1 MELSYSFKKNKISQ
15 LRVKGLDSNKCSW
28 GSSSECVLFITS
40 KFSTTQLMRELT
52 VTGDPHAEHLS
63 IRQTALLRFT
73 EETHGTKIWRRSER
87 TAWKERFGFPAQM
100 FLGYL
105 CCFFLWSVNHCTN
118 SPHIFL
124 LPLIFWCSF
133 AILGEGFVFLF
144 LQPSIY
150 LTFFSFF
157 SIYMYRKTKHLT
169 SVFPAVMTI
178 ILSAVNMVNLKPQ
191 TEPSWRGE
199 GTKHG
204 S

>member
-40 KFSTTQLMRELT
+40 KFSTTQLMRALT
-52 VTGDPHAEHLS
+52 VTGDPRAEHLS

-105 CCFFLWSVNHCTN
+105 CCFFFVKCKSLYKFPTHFS
-118 SPHIFL
+118 SPSNILMFFCYFGGRFCFFIPSTIH
-124 LPLIFWCSF
+124 LPHF
-133 AILGEGFVFLF
+133 FLF
-144 LQPSIY
+144 FFY
-150 LTFFSFF
+150 LHVQKN
-157 SIYMYRKTKHLT
+157 KTSHLC
-169 SVFPAVMTI
+169 VPGC
-178 ILSAVNMVNLKPQ
+178 NDDH
-191 TEPSWRGE
+191 TECC
-199 GTKHG
+199 
-204 S
+204 